1 MLAAKALKSHAFPY
15 AIRPTGIRSK
25 RGKSPGTQVQH
36 TLDIGTI
43 GTELRHFLTFTY
55 GTMWAIT
62 KSARTFAP
70 LTIRGVVGIEPDRL
84 GHQVVQQIQL
94 SGVEVKPFGADGGS
108 LGRLPRAAARV
119 AGGFSRASCS
129 QL

>member
-1 MLAAKALKSHAFPY
+1 M
-15 AIRPTGIRSK
+15 GGK

-36 TLDIGTI
+36 TLAIGTI

-70 LTIRGVVGIEPDRL
+70 LTTFSPNTLINNEPTPAKTANPERRVNKPTVLHALAVVLPWA
-84 GHQVVQQIQL
+84 VACL
-94 SGVEVKPFGADGGS
+94 SGLDGRALFKPAHLFLLLA
-108 LGRLPRAAARV
+108 LAP
-119 AGGFSRASCS
+119 
-129 QL
+129 